1 MGILTNNN
9 TYAVN
14 RAGTWMLTYSVT
26 FTGTKGD
33 LYGFAIA
40 KNGIKQNN
48 TYSRSQLQGTGVT
61 AGEQSAGGVGFVN
74 LNKYD
79 NITLIT
85 GNELDVNGIT
95 IVAANLVATR
105 VSQL

>member
-1 MGILTNNN
+1 MGILTNNK

-14 RAGTWMLTYSVT
+14 RAGTWMLTYSAT

-48 TYSRSQLQGTGVT
+48 TYSRSQLQGVIT
-61 AGEQSAGGVGFVN
+61 AGEQSAGGMGFVN

-79 NITLIT
+79 NITLIA
-85 GNELDVNGIT
+85 GNELDVNSIT
-95 IVAANLVATR
+95 IVTANLVATR
-105 VSQL
+105 ISQI